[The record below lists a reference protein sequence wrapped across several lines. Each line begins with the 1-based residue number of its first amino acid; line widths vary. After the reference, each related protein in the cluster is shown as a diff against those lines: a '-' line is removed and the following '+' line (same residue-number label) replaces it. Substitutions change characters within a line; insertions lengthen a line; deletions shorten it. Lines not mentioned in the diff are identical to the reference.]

1 MDLPSAGLPIHHYA
15 MANSF
20 SGLPR
25 STMSVVVAHGQ
36 DVPEQAKKEEI
47 LDVQS
52 FRAQT
57 TAGSWPATARPE
69 V

>member
-1 MDLPSAGLPIHHYA
+1 
-15 MANSF
+15 
-20 SGLPR
+20 
-25 STMSVVVAHGQ
+25 MSVVVAHGQ

-57 TAGSWPATARPE
+57 TAGSWPATARPG